1 MDRALKLDLSG
12 LEGLEEIAESR
23 GSREG
28 GVWKLLILELLIFEL
43 VIFELVIRGQIES
56 GTKTPEQEMVRDTGF
71 EPVTPTVSR

>member
-1 MDRALKLDLSG
+1 MNRALKLDLS
-12 LEGLEEIAESR
+12 GLEEIAESR

-28 GVWKLLILELLIFEL
+28 RGVRGLLILELLILEL
-43 VIFELVIRGQIES
+43 VILELVIQGQTES

>member
-12 LEGLEEIAESR
+12 LEGLEEIADSR

-28 GVWKLLILELLIFEL
+28 RGVWGLLILELLIL
-43 VIFELVIRGQIES
+43 ELVIRGQTES

-71 EPVTPTVSR
+71 EPVTPTVSTLEER

>member
-1 MDRALKLDLSG
+1 VNRALKLDLSD
-12 LEGLEEIAESR
+12 LEEIAESR

-28 GVWKLLILELLIFEL
+28 RGVRGLLILELLILEL
-43 VIFELVIRGQIES
+43 VIQGQTES

>member
-28 GVWKLLILELLIFEL
+28 GVWELTIW
-43 VIFELVIRGQIES
+43 ELVIRGPTES
-56 GTKTPEQEMVRDTGF
+56 ETKTSEQEMVRDTGF